1 MSHIF
6 TFVITLRTYSLHS
19 ILLAF
24 TTVRGG
30 GNGKLISHTLPAI
43 TACTE
48 RTLAALW
55 YSNTSPG
62 NTWPTPGSNHTNSP
76 WKKKWN
82 DKERWKESKISID
95 WNKLKEWLAE
105 VWLFFNRMIL
115 VIRRYYFLQ
124 ESLSHLRDV
133 IIITFE
139 TINLNKY
146 ILIHPIK
153 RISGQQNSNDIRKK
167 KSNNPIQGIS
177 SRKK

>member
-1 MSHIF
+1 MCPTFSHSSLL
-6 TFVITLRTYSLHS
+6 FVRILS
-19 ILLAF
+19 IQYCLPLLPLEG
-24 TTVRGG
+24 GG

-95 WNKLKEWLAE
+95 WNKLKEWL
-105 VWLFFNRMIL
+105 FFNRMIL

>member
-1 MSHIF
+1 M
-6 TFVITLRTYSLHS
+6 
-19 ILLAF
+19 
-24 TTVRGG
+24 
-30 GNGKLISHTLPAI
+30 
-43 TACTE
+43 
-48 RTLAALW
+48 
-55 YSNTSPG
+55 
-62 NTWPTPGSNHTNSP
+62 
-76 WKKKWN
+76 
-82 DKERWKESKISID
+82 
-95 WNKLKEWLAE
+95 
-105 VWLFFNRMIL
+105 
-115 VIRRYYFLQ
+115 IRRCYFLQ